1 MAETP
6 TSTGP
11 SRASRPGEESQARA
25 RVVQLLVDAARPLF
39 ASRGPAAVSLRE
51 VARAAGVNYGLIHQ
65 YVGTKDDLL
74 KLVFQRSSDAYAQ
87 QFSAAASTEDAIA
100 ILMRPKS
107 SEYVRMLARSIL
119 EGRDPAAI
127 LGRSPAMDELSRRIV
142 QSEGDAGDDVE
153 SRIQVAALT
162 SAALGW
168 GLFGSFVR
176 GITGLEDQSD
186 EDLTLAVYALVRRGV
201 FLTTDEADPS

>member
-1 MAETP
+1 M
-6 TSTGP
+6 
-11 SRASRPGEESQARA
+11 
-25 RVVQLLVDAARPLF
+25 VQLLVEAARPLF

-74 KLVFQRSSDAYAQ
+74 KLVFQRSSDDYAQ

-107 SEYVRMLARSIL
+107 SEYVRMVARSIL

-127 LGRSPAMDELSRRIV
+127 LGRSPAMDELARRIA
-142 QSEGDAGDDVE
+142 ENAGGDDVA
-153 SRIQVAALT
+153 SRVQVAALT

-176 GITGLEDQSD
+176 DITGLEDQSD

-201 FLTTDEADPS
+201 FPTTDEADPS